1 MAVLPKIGL
10 TLPNQGVRFGVTT
23 ARELV
28 DMAVEADT
36 SGAFRSVWVG
46 DSLLAKPRLES
57 IVLLSAIASR
67 TERVRLG
74 TACMASFPVRDP
86 ILLAQ
91 QWASLDLMSG
101 GRTVLIA
108 CTGINPQEATED
120 ATYGVDPR
128 ERANRM
134 GQWITVLRRLWSEEV
149 VDFDGESI
157 QFAGVTIEPKPQR
170 MPEIWIANDAKGSRD
185 RLERI
190 HTRIATY
197 ADGWQIGLPDPAEVE
212 WRAADIRSKAAALG
226 RDPDAFSFSAYHNI
240 NIGDDRDSALEESK
254 RFLDT
259 YYSTDWDPAYVAAW
273 TAAGTARDCVEHLR
287 PYFEVGVSEVAL
299 RITSWDQRGQ
309 LARLIAEVAPMLG
322 DHPTGRLSGC
332 HVAKG

>member
-1 MAVLPKIGL
+1 MLPRIGL
-10 TLPNQGVRFGVTT
+10 TLPNQGVRFGVTSP
-23 ARELV
+23 RELIEL
-28 DMAVEADT
+28 AVEAEAC
-36 SGAFRSVWVG
+36 GAFRSVWVG

-91 QWASLDLMSG
+91 QWASLDLVSG

-134 GQWITVLRRLWSEEV
+134 GQWITLIRRLWSEDGVE
-149 VDFDGESI
+149 FEGESI
-157 QFAGVTIEPKPQR
+157 HVSGVTLAPRPLR
-170 MPEIWIANDAKGSRD
+170 MPEIWIANDARGSRD
-185 RLERI
+185 RLDRI
-190 HTRIATY
+190 HTRIARY
-197 ADGWQIGLPDPAEVE
+197 ADGWQIGLPYPAEVT
-212 WRAADIRSKAAALG
+212 WRAHDIRAKARALG

-240 NIGDDRDSALEESK
+240 NIQDDRDAALEESK

-259 YYSTDWDPAYVAAW
+259 YYSTDFDPDYVAAW
-273 TAAGTARDCVEHLR
+273 TAAGTPRECTEHLR
-287 PYFEVGVSEVAL
+287 PYFETGVGEVAL

-309 LARLIAEVAPMLG
+309 LSRLIAEVAPLLEELPG
-322 DHPTGRLSGC
+322 I
-332 HVAKG
+332 AA

>member
-1 MAVLPKIGL
+1 
-10 TLPNQGVRFGVTT
+10 VTT

-28 DMAVEADT
+28 DLAVEADE
-36 SGAFRSVWVG
+36 SRAFRSVWVG

-74 TACMASFPVRDP
+74 TACMASFPIRDP

-91 QWASLDLMSG
+91 QWASLDLISG

-128 ERANRM
+128 ERASRI
-134 GQWITVLRRLWSEEV
+134 GQWITVLRRLWSEDA
-149 VDFDGESI
+149 VDFEGDSI
-157 QFAGVTIEPKPQR
+157 RFSGVSLEPKPRR

-190 HTRIATY
+190 HTRIARY
-197 ADGWQIGLPDPAEVE
+197 ADGWQIGLPDPTEVA
-212 WRAADIRSKAAALG
+212 WRAADIRAKASALG
-226 RDPDAFSFSAYHNI
+226 RDPNAFSFSAYHNI
-240 NIGDDRDSALEESK
+240 NIGDDRDAALEESK

-259 YYSTDWDPAYVAAW
+259 YYSTDFDPGYVEAW
-273 TAAGTARDCVEHLR
+273 TAAGTPRECVEHLR
-287 PYFEVGVSEVAL
+287 AYFEVGVSEVAL

-309 LARLIAEVAPMLG
+309 LARLIGELVPLLG
-322 DHPTGRLSGC
+322 
-332 HVAKG
+332 A

>member
-1 MAVLPKIGL
+1 MAPRIGL

-23 ARELV
+23 APELV
-28 DMAVEADT
+28 DMAVEADM

-91 QWASLDLMSG
+91 QWASLDLVSG

-108 CTGINPQEATED
+108 CTGINPQEAVED

-128 ERANRM
+128 ERANRV
-134 GQWITVLRRLWSEEV
+134 GQWITLLRRLWSEDV
-149 VDFDGESI
+149 VDFEGDSI
-157 QFAGVTIEPKPQR
+157 RLSGVSIEPKPGR
-170 MPEIWIANDAKGSRD
+170 IPEIWIANDAKGSRD

-190 HTRIATY
+190 HTRIARY
-197 ADGWQIGLPDPAEVE
+197 ADGWQIGLPDPAEVA
-212 WRAADIRSKAAALG
+212 WRATDIRAKAAALG
-226 RDPDAFSFSAYHNI
+226 RDPGAFPFSAYHNV
-240 NIGDDRDSALEESK
+240 NLQDDRATALEESK

-259 YYSTDWDPAYVAAW
+259 YYSTDFDPAYVEAW
-273 TAAGTARDCVEHLR
+273 TAAGTARECAEHLR
-287 PYFEVGVSEVAL
+287 PYFDAGVIEIAL
-299 RITSWDQRGQ
+299 RITSWNQRGQ
-309 LARLIAEVAPMLG
+309 LARLIGELAPLL
-322 DHPTGRLSGC
+322 D
-332 HVAKG
+332 A

>member
-1 MAVLPKIGL
+1 MLPGIGL

-23 ARELV
+23 PGQLV
-28 DMAVEADT
+28 DMAAEADA

-57 IVLLSAIASR
+57 IVLLAAIASR
-67 TERVRLG
+67 TRHVRLG

-91 QWASLDLMSG
+91 QWASLDLLSG

-128 ERANRM
+128 ERANRI
-134 GQWITVLRRLWSEEV
+134 GQWITVLRRLWSEDS
-149 VDFDGESI
+149 VDFEGDSI
-157 QFAGVTIEPKPQR
+157 RFSGVSLEPKPLR
-170 MPEIWIANDAKGSRD
+170 PPPIWIANDAKGSRD

-190 HTRIATY
+190 HTRIARF
-197 ADGWQIGLPDPAEVE
+197 ADGWQIGLPDPAEVA
-212 WRAADIRSKAAALG
+212 WRAADIRAKASELG
-226 RDPDAFSFSAYHNI
+226 RDPDAFAFSAYHNI
-240 NIGDDRDSALEESK
+240 NIQDDRNAALDESK

-259 YYSTDWDPAYVAAW
+259 YYSSDFDPGYVEAW
-273 TAAGTARDCVEHLR
+273 TAAGTAQECADHLL
-287 PYFEVGVSEVAL
+287 PYLEVGVNEIAL

-309 LARLIAEVAPMLG
+309 LRRLIDELAPLLAG
-322 DHPTGRLSGC
+322 
-332 HVAKG
+332 

>member
-1 MAVLPKIGL
+1 MSPSPRIGL

-23 ARELV
+23 APELV
-28 DMAVEADT
+28 DLAVVADE
-36 SGAFRSVWVG
+36 SRAFRSVWVG

-67 TERVRLG
+67 TQHVRLG

-108 CTGINPQEATED
+108 CTGINPQEAVED
-120 ATYGVDPR
+120 ATYRVDPR
-128 ERANRM
+128 ERAGRI
-134 GQWITVLRRLWSEEV
+134 GQWITILRRLWSEDV
-149 VDFDGESI
+149 VDFEGDSI
-157 QFAGVTIEPKPQR
+157 RFAGVSIEPKPGR
-170 MPEIWIANDAKGSRD
+170 MPQIWIANDAKGSRD

-190 HTRIATY
+190 HTRIARY
-197 ADGWQIGLPDPAEVE
+197 ADGWQIGLPDPAEVA
-212 WRAADIRSKAAALG
+212 WRATDILEKAAAMG
-226 RDPDAFSFSAYHNI
+226 RDPGAFTYSAYHNI
-240 NIGDDRDSALEESK
+240 NIQHDRTAALEESK

-259 YYSTDWDPAYVAAW
+259 YYTTDYDPAYVDAW
-273 TAAGTARDCVEHLR
+273 TAAGTARECAEHLR

-309 LARLIAEVAPMLG
+309 LARIIDELVPLL
-322 DHPTGRLSGC
+322 DD
-332 HVAKG
+332 